1 MARDAYTILKA
12 KGIEVAA
19 ISADSL
25 ESHHRYQQKLALPF
39 PLLSDRSKEVCQ
51 LYRVRIP
58 IIGISRTVFVID
70 QQGTILFR
78 QKGTPKPEQIIQQ
91 LSL

>member
-1 MARDAYTILKA
+1 
-12 KGIEVAA
+12 
-19 ISADSL
+19 
-25 ESHHRYQQKLALPF
+25 
-39 PLLSDRSKEVCQ
+39 VCQ

-70 QQGTILFR
+70 QEGTILFR